1 MLLKRILTLLVAI
14 PLVSSVIYWG
24 SESVFLIIT
33 MLIAGAAYYEYLTMN
48 LTSSSLMSR
57 LTVVLVGVFSIFLI
71 GYYKAPIYTI
81 ESNGIVPLFIAMA
94 TLCVYGVLSIKLI
107 LFPRKVI
114 FQKPLFVIVIGIVYV
129 CIYLS
134 FLVAIRNDTAG
145 IQWIFFILLV
155 LWMGDTGAYIVGS
168 MIGKIKLYPAVSPN
182 KTIEGALAGLL
193 FALLTGFVC
202 RKIFLP
208 PISINHCIF
217 LTAGIS
223 LIGQLGDLCESV
235 FKRERGF
242 KDSGTILPGHGG
254 ILDRID
260 SLLFAAPFLYYYK
273 AFFLH

>member
-1 MLLKRILTLLVAI
+1 MLLKRTLTLLAAI
-14 PLVSSVIYWG
+14 PLISSILYWG
-24 SESVFLIIT
+24 SEEVFLIIA
-33 MLIAGAAYYEYLTMN
+33 IVVAATAFYEYLSMN
-48 LTSSSLMSR
+48 LTSSSLVSR
-57 LTVVLVGVFSIFLI
+57 LIMVLLGVFCIFFV
-71 GYYKAPIYTI
+71 GYYNSPISPKG
-81 ESNGIVPLFIAMA
+81 SNGILSLLIATA
-94 TLCVYGVLSIKLI
+94 TLCVFVVLSIKLV

-114 FQKPLFVIVIGIVYV
+114 FQQPLSVILIGIVYI

-134 FLVAIRNDTAG
+134 FLVPVRSGTDG
-145 IQWIFFILLV
+145 IPWIFFILLV

-168 MIGKIKLYPAVSPN
+168 MFGRTKLYPSVSPN
-182 KTIEGALAGLL
+182 KTVEGALAGLL
-193 FALLTGFVC
+193 FSLVTGLAC

>member
-1 MLLKRILTLLVAI
+1 MFLKRTLTLLVAI
-14 PLVSSVIYWG
+14 PLISSIIYWG
-24 SESVFLIIT
+24 SESVFLFIT
-33 MLIAGAAYYEYLTMN
+33 MLTAGAAYYEYLSMN

-57 LTVVLVGVFSIFLI
+57 LTLVLLGVFCIFLV
-71 GYYKAPIYTI
+71 GYYKAPINTV
-81 ESNGIVPLFIAMA
+81 ERNGIVPLFVAMV
-94 TLCVYGVLSIKLI
+94 TLFVFGILSVKLV

-114 FQKPLFVIVIGIVYV
+114 FQKPLSVIVIGLIYV

-134 FLVAIRNDTAG
+134 FLVAIRNGAEG
-145 IQWIFFILLV
+145 IKWIFFILFV

-168 MIGKIKLYPAVSPN
+168 MMGRTKLYPVVSPN

-193 FALLTGFVC
+193 FSLLTGLAC

-208 PISINHCIF
+208 DISIIHCIL

-242 KDSGTILPGHGG
+242 KDSGAILPGHGG

-273 AFFLH
+273 AFFLQ